1 MSSED
6 LSRFCCQN
14 RSCELHG
21 VRDGGNLSVYELV
34 GKHRNIRLLRCKSCQ
49 TRFSEHK
56 GTPFYQS
63 KLPHE
68 KILSILEHLDVGIGT
83 RQTARLCRVHRDT
96 VTRLALLAG
105 KHAPATHDEL
115 VALSPPNPRSPTRRE
130 VGVRG
135 QETSSVRSGKSR

>member
-1 MSSED
+1 MCRED

-21 VRDGGNLSVYELV
+21 VRDGGNRSVYDLV

-68 KILSILEHLDVGIGT
+68 KIIAIVEPLEEGIGT
-83 RQTARLCRVHRDT
+83 RQTARLSRVHRDT

-115 VALSPPNPRSPTRRE
+115 VEFSPPNPRRATRRE

-135 QETSSVRSGKSR
+135 QEISPVRSGSSR

>member
-1 MSSED
+1 MPSED

-21 VRDGGNLSVYELV
+21 VRGGGNLSVYELV

-49 TRFSEHK
+49 ARFSEYK

-68 KILSILEHLDVGIGT
+68 KILSILEHLDEGIGT
-83 RQTARLCRVHRDT
+83 RQISRLCRVHRDT
-96 VTRLALLAG
+96 VTRLALLVG
-105 KHAPATHDEL
+105 KQSRATHDEL
-115 VALSPPNPRSPTRRE
+115 VVLSPPNPRSPTRRE

-135 QETSSVRSGKSR
+135 QETSPVRSDKS

>member
-1 MSSED
+1 MCSED

-14 RSCELHG
+14 RSCERHG
-21 VRDGGNLSVYELV
+21 VRDGGNLSVYDLV
-34 GKHRNIRLLRCKSCQ
+34 GKHSNIRLLRCRSCQ

-68 KILSILEHLDVGIGT
+68 KIIAILEHLEEGIGT

-115 VALSPPNPRSPTRRE
+115 VEFSPPNPRSATRRE

-135 QETSSVRSGKSR
+135 QETSPVRSGRSP

>member
-1 MSSED
+1 MSSDD

-14 RSCELHG
+14 RTCELHG
-21 VRDGGNLSVYELV
+21 VRDEGNLSVYDLV
-34 GKHRNIRLLRCKSCQ
+34 GKHGNIRLLRCRSCQ
-49 TRFSEHK
+49 ARFSEYK

-68 KILSILEHLDVGIGT
+68 TVIAILEHLDEGVGT

-105 KHAPATHDEL
+105 KHARDTHDES
-115 VALSPPNPRSPTRRE
+115 VELSPPNPRSPARRE

-135 QETSSVRSGKSR
+135 QETGPMRPDRPR